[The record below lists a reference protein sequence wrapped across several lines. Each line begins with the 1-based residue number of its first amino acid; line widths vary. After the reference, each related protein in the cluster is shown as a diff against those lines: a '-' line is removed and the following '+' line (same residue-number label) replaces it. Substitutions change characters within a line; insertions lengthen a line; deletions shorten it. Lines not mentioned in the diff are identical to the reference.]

1 MLRNIVV
8 GPEEKWIKHYS
19 SSHQILLVGEGDFSF
34 GACLARAFG
43 SATNIVATS
52 LDSRGELMMKYSRAA
67 MHLEEL
73 QHLGC
78 TIIHGVDACTMG
90 QHSLLQNEFFDRIV
104 FNFPHA
110 PLRWLKGFLR
120 SARDMLARNGEA
132 HVTHKTA
139 HPFGDWEIV
148 KIAEQVGL
156 HLVQEVSFY
165 LWEYPGY
172 QNKKGSGR
180 LCDNSFPVGQC
191 CTYKFAS

>member
-1 MLRNIVV
+1 
-8 GPEEKWIKHYS
+8 
-19 SSHQILLVGEGDFSF
+19 
-34 GACLARAFG
+34 
-43 SATNIVATS
+43 
-52 LDSRGELMMKYSRAA
+52 MMKYSRAA

-110 PLRWLKGFLR
+110 PLRWREQDKSQIKLHKKVVKGFLR

-132 HVTHKTA
+132 HVTHKIA

-180 LCDNSFPVGQC
+180 LCDNSFPGQC